1 MQGCIA
7 ADAATARE
15 FRGRPRASEVSS
27 HSVSAYTLPEVA
39 RICRISPARLR
50 YWKRTRLLEPTRSVH
65 AFGFR
70 DLISVRLVVELIDRG
85 VPLRRIRRSL
95 EAVSQ
100 HIPDLEL
107 PLGALRLWPHA
118 AARLAVRHEGVWVEP
133 TGQLLLDFPHAGA
146 PSQDAAAPTAPAWRN
161 FARRLAAEWFER
173 GCQLDSERAT
183 WAAAIAAYERALH
196 LDPECADTHCN
207 LGSVYFNQN
216 RRALARASYERALA
230 LAPRHLEAH
239 LNLATLLEEEG
250 QDRGALRHYRVALAL
265 DPFIPDT
272 HVSLALLYERLGL
285 ARKAL
290 GSWRRYVQLA
300 PCGTWAEIARGR
312 LRRPD

>member
-1 MQGCIA
+1 M
-7 ADAATARE
+7 
-15 FRGRPRASEVSS
+15 
-27 HSVSAYTLPEVA
+27 SAYTLPEVA
-39 RICRISPARLR
+39 RICRVSPARLR
-50 YWKRTRLLEPTRSVH
+50 YWKRTRLLEPTRGVQ

-70 DLISVRLVVELIDRG
+70 DLVSVRIVVELIDRG
-85 VPLRRIRRSL
+85 VPLRRIRRSV
-95 EAVSQ
+95 EAVSHQ
-100 HIPDLEL
+100 HSR
-107 PLGALRLWPHA
+107 ARA
-118 AARLAVRHEGVWVEP
+118 AARRAAALAARRGARGGATTRVCGSSRTVSCCSISRRA
-133 TGQLLLDFPHAGA
+133 DA
-146 PSQDAAAPTAPAWRN
+146 PSQPVAAPTAPAWRD

-183 WAAAIAAYERALH
+183 WAAAIAAYERALA

-216 RRALARASYERALA
+216 RRVAGARQLRARARARA
-230 LAPRHLEAH
+230 APP
-239 LNLATLLEEEG
+239 
-250 QDRGALRHYRVALAL
+250 RGASEPGDPARGGGPGRGRAARTTADALAL

-290 GSWRRYVQLA
+290 AAWRRYLQLA
-300 PCGTWAEIARGR
+300 PRGAWAEIARGR

>member
-1 MQGCIA
+1 M
-7 ADAATARE
+7 
-15 FRGRPRASEVSS
+15 
-27 HSVSAYTLPEVA
+27 SAYTLPEVA
-39 RICRISPARLR
+39 RICRVSPARLR
-50 YWKRTRLLEPTRSVH
+50 YWKRTRLLEPTRGVA

-85 VPLRRIRRSL
+85 IPLRRIRRSV
-95 EAVSQ
+95 EAVS
-100 HIPDLEL
+100 HRIPELEL

-118 AARLAVRHEGVWVEP
+118 AARVAVRHEGVWVEP
-133 TGQLLLDFPHAGA
+133 EGQLLLDFAATGA
-146 PSQDAAAPTAPAWRN
+146 PAPDVAAPAAPAWRN
-161 FARRLAAEWFER
+161 FARRLSGEWFER

-196 LDPECADTHCN
+196 FDPDCADTHCN

-216 RRALARASYERALA
+216 RRSLARASYERALA

-250 QDRGALRHYRVALAL
+250 QDRAALRHYRIAHGI

-290 GSWRRYVQLA
+290 GSWRRYLQLA
-300 PCGTWAEIARGR
+300 PRGTWADIARGR
-312 LRRPD
+312 LRRSD